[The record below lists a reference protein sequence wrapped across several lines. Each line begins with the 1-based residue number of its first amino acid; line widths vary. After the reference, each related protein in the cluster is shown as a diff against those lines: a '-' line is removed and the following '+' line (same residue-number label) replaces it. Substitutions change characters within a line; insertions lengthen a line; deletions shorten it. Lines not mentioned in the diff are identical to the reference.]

1 MKYPAKLLSVILIFM
16 VIGAAFATDSLDQT
30 IGEAVEKAVKLA
42 IDRAIE
48 EEMEQET
55 KPKLDTNDI
64 FWNRLKDKNVT
75 ILEEPEFTNGTGCGQ
90 EWSVHG
96 NLCEIKSLTAFAK
109 RESTKLC
116 KAGDRMA
123 KTMSRFE
130 RVITGGFEITSKFR
144 DANLKTTG
152 HKAKYF
158 QMFTSLDTSDLKTLL
173 ERIKAGRKDR
183 SLNKCWRKMAGLRS
197 SGLCAICSGRHSSFI
212 EAEKVL
218 ISKETCDEFL
228 TQCAGPFRLITDFVI
243 LAHKISEAII
253 DILDANK
260 YPQLNMASK
269 DIDQLAKRIKRT
281 GISRLIAKYL
291 NDKNPVL
298 SAELCSTTIS
308 VSKRPFAL
316 QLAKLL
322 SKFDF
327 EKFNLFNLNLKKTLQ
342 SRTAKNSA
350 SNWSGSAKIAKPS
363 RVLKLLSESNPSLD
377 KATSFQHQAE
387 SSFFSEVQIFNSSE
401 IFEGD
406 VKVQS
411 TVDSSYNA
419 FLGANGTS
427 GNEASGPMKHLPLN
441 LTNRFP

>member
-16 VIGAAFATDSLDQT
+16 VIGATFATDSLDQT

-64 FWNRLKDKNVT
+64 FWNRLKASNVI

-109 RESTKLC
+109 RQSSKLC
-116 KAGDRMA
+116 KAGEQMA
-123 KTMSRFE
+123 KTMSTFE
-130 RVITGGFEITSKFR
+130 RVITGGLEITSKFR
-144 DANLKTTG
+144 EANLNTTE
-152 HKAKYF
+152 HTAKYT
-158 QMFTSLDTSDLKTLL
+158 QMFANLNTDDLKTLF

-183 SLNKCWRKMAGLRS
+183 IINKCWRKIAELRS

-228 TQCAGPFRLITDFVI
+228 TKCAKPFRLITDFVI
-243 LAHKISEAII
+243 FAHKISAAII
-253 DILDANK
+253 GNLDAIN
-260 YPQLNMASK
+260 YPHLNMASK
-269 DIDQLAKRIKRT
+269 DIEQLAKRIKKID
-281 GISRLIAKYL
+281 ISRLIAKYL
-291 NDKNPVL
+291 KDKNPVL

-308 VSKRPFAL
+308 VSKRPFAF

-322 SKFDF
+322 SKFNF
-327 EKFNLFNLNLKKTLQ
+327 RKFHLFNMNLKHIFRL
-342 SRTAKNSA
+342 RTEKNSA
-350 SNWSGSAKIAKPS
+350 SNWSGSSKIAKPS
-363 RVLKLLSESNPSLD
+363 RALKLLSESNPSLD

-387 SSFFSEVQIFNSSE
+387 SSFFSEVQVFNSSE

-411 TVDSSYNA
+411 AVDSSYNA